1 VPVDADSAVAHS
13 AVNRCLKCG
22 ASDATFDGAWLT
34 CTFCRYR
41 WNTAVIAKELH
52 LSDGIADLVGT
63 TTLDGAVDIDT
74 HALVTL
80 KCSGCGAE
88 VTLNTEKT
96 LSATCHWCRHVL
108 SMSNA
113 VESGTVPDAIL
124 PFHIAQDDA
133 LNRMR
138 AYVSE
143 RGTHLDDAFVQ
154 DFSQASLHAVY
165 LPYLVVDGRV
175 TVRLDGVGWVR
186 KGRRRID
193 KSEYEYYSDEYNVT
207 READLLVDDLAIEAR
222 STRTRI
228 YSAVSTTNILNAVQ
242 PFDIENA
249 VRFNAHYLTA
259 GTTFEKR
266 DLSVNDAMSYAA
278 DHFATMARGY
288 VGQTVRGYTG
298 GVRWESEQ
306 VAVKGTRWLTVLL
319 PVWIYAYYEQT
330 PRGTIMH
337 YIAVNG
343 RSGETQGSLPMNMA
357 KIKRSANL
365 RGWAVTSIG
374 LPVLALTIPFFM
386 AAGVEALRIVMFP
399 LIFTGIAALIG
410 FTWAHFHKLKLI
422 ERHRNAQARYL
433 TEYEVRY
440 EPTRCHIDDRFRS
453 RITTRGGPIID
464 RRNDADHAKRADYWR
479 AFLTD
484 EVPPPPVE

>member
-1 VPVDADSAVAHS
+1 MVDISASIAHG

-22 ASDATFDGAWLT
+22 ASDATFDGSWLT

-41 WNTAVIAKELH
+41 WNTSVIAKELR
-52 LSDGIADLVGT
+52 LSDGIAHLSGT
-63 TTLDGAVDIDT
+63 TTLDGAADIDT

-113 VESGTVPDAIL
+113 VESGVVPDAIL
-124 PFHIAQDDA
+124 PFHISQDDA

-138 AYVSE
+138 TYVAE
-143 RGTHLDDAFVQ
+143 RGSHLDEAFVR
-154 DFSQASLHAVY
+154 DFSQAVVHAVY
-165 LPYLVVDGRV
+165 LPYLVVDGRI
-175 TVRLDGVGWVR
+175 TVRLDGIGWVQ
-186 KGRRRID
+186 KGKRRIG
-193 KSEYEYYSDEYNVT
+193 KNSYEYYSDEYNVT
-207 READLLVDDLAIEAR
+207 REVDLLVDDLAIEAR
-222 STRTRI
+222 STRTRL

-242 PFDIENA
+242 PFDVDNA

-266 DLSVNDAMSYAA
+266 DLSVDDAMSYAA
-278 DHFATMARGY
+278 EHFATMARGY

-298 GVRWESEQ
+298 GVRWEAEQ
-306 VAVKGTRWLTVLL
+306 IAVKGTRWLTVLL
-319 PVWIYAYYEQT
+319 PVWIYAYYEPT
-330 PRGTIMH
+330 PRGTVMH

-365 RGWAVTSIG
+365 RGWAIASIG
-374 LPVLALTIPFFM
+374 LPFFLVPIPIVATAGADGLQ
-386 AAGVEALRIVMFP
+386 AAIVPLMFGGVA
-399 LIFTGIAALIG
+399 GIIG
-410 FTWAHFHKLKLI
+410 LVVARLHKQKLI
-422 ERHRNAQARYL
+422 ERHRNANARYL

-440 EPTRCHIDDRFRS
+440 EPTRCVADDRYRA
-453 RITTRGGPIID
+453 RTTNRLGPILQG
-464 RRNDADHAKRADYWR
+464 RNDADHAKRADYWR
-479 AFLTD
+479 AFVTH

>member
-1 VPVDADSAVAHS
+1 MDTDAGIAHNAVD
-13 AVNRCLKCG
+13 RCLKCG
-22 ASDATFDGAWLT
+22 ASDATFDGSWLT

-41 WNTAVIAKELH
+41 WNTAVIAKELR
-52 LSDGIADLVGT
+52 LSESIANLTGT
-63 TTLDGAVDIDT
+63 TTLDGAADIDT

-108 SMSNA
+108 SMSNE
-113 VESGTVPDAIL
+113 VESGAVPDAIL
-124 PFHIAQDDA
+124 PFHITHDDA
-133 LNRMR
+133 LHRMR

-143 RGTHLDDAFVQ
+143 RGSHVDEAFVR
-154 DFSQASLHAVY
+154 DFSQATLHAVY

-175 TVRLDGVGWVR
+175 TVRLEGTGWVQE
-186 KGRRRID
+186 GRRRVG
-193 KSEYEYYSDEYNVT
+193 KSTYEYYSNEYDVM

-228 YSAVSTTNILNAVQ
+228 YSAVSTTNILNAIQ

-266 DLSVNDAMSYAA
+266 DLSVDDAMSYAA
-278 DHFATMARGY
+278 DHFATIARGY
-288 VGQTVRGYTG
+288 VSQTIHGYTG
-298 GVRWESEQ
+298 GVRWEAEQ
-306 VAVKGTRWLTVLL
+306 VEVSGTRWLTALL
-319 PVWIYAYYEQT
+319 PVWLYAYYEST
-330 PRGTIMH
+330 PQGTMMH

-357 KIKRSANL
+357 RVKRSANL
-365 RGWAVTSIG
+365 RGW
-374 LPVLALTIPFFM
+374 
-386 AAGVEALRIVMFP
+386 
-399 LIFTGIAALIG
+399 GIASIALPLFLAPIPIIATAG
-410 FTWAHFHKLKLI
+410 ANGLQISFFPVGLGVAAIATGTTVALLHKRKLV
-422 ERHRNAQARYL
+422 ERHRNSQARYL

-440 EPTRCHIDDRFRS
+440 EPTRCTVDDVFRTRTVNTRSPIIHGRNDGDHID
-453 RITTRGGPIID
+453 
-464 RRNDADHAKRADYWR
+464 RADYWR
-479 AFLTD
+479 AFHTD
-484 EVPPPPVE
+484 AAPPPPAE